1 MADAVVCPRC
11 GSRQVKGDCPHCD
24 RGGIA
29 PNDPQVV
36 VLDIGRFAKGVIRLG
51 LATVE
56 EMRSEASRSRGNVV
70 NLARALVASKTL
82 TLYQA
87 TVLLQ
92 GTGARL
98 AVGPYLLL
106 ERGGG
111 DSVFKARHRKT
122 GREVAIKLISASTAS
137 DAGDGLRERLAAAA
151 KVKHPNIAGPL
162 GMGDDN
168 GQTYIVM
175 EYAFGR
181 DLLAIVRE
189 LGVLPVD
196 LALEALIQTGRGLAA
211 ARAAGL
217 YHGGLDLSRLV
228 LNANGVVRIV
238 GLGQYATPGT
248 DPKDDIRALGYMLH
262 GLLTGRSPSEVAATD
277 AKTKRAILAPS
288 RVRDEIPESVDDACL
303 ALLGETTRTARPP
316 QTMEQSVA
324 LLSEC
329 LPEGEAATNARAAL
343 KARAL
348 EAIKRGTRASAKGND
363 LSVFASGERSGLL
376 EDPDLR
382 LEDLVTDFR
391 DEENPDG
398 LAEDQLPPMLP
409 RIAAA
414 PMARRNP
421 PTRLLLILGGVAA
434 AVVGLVIAASA
445 LRSWVGSITVAEAPK
460 VATAL
465 PKPKPNAAPKPALQP
480 EPAPKPAPTPKPE
493 SIAPPKPTSD
503 PSAPPRILFADVFET
518 PRAEWVAT
526 TPEERAVDR
535 LASRGYQ
542 NGSLFFR
549 VNASNVWAMN
559 VVELPSEFRDG
570 FRCEVDT
577 RVTND
582 NPEMMR
588 TQSVI
593 RIMTATGG
601 VQVGLDR
608 EGQIEIW
615 PTLRGNWNNPWF
627 GPVTHPAIERAPGA
641 FNRLGVEVRRHRL
654 TVLANGK
661 PVSPPL
667 ELAYDLLPARV
678 EIGLDP
684 MMSRSVAEFE
694 RVEVAELPKADSEA
708 ENAEPAAFFFQ
719 EGGLRLPDG
728 TIVHEGGSFSSRD
741 RNPRFEQVNAYSKKE
756 LGKWTNDRYLQWMP
770 NRGELIDLV
779 IAFPADGR
787 YRVVGRFL
795 RTRFS
800 PKIRLDVDT
809 DQNQRGEVVDLQ
821 QPLGP
826 LPVDIDLGT
835 HPFSKGMATLRFTC
849 VSIPRPQPNGQGLL
863 LLDELRFVPVE

>member
-1 MADAVVCPRC
+1 
-11 GSRQVKGDCPHCD
+11 
-24 RGGIA
+24 
-29 PNDPQVV
+29 
-36 VLDIGRFAKGVIRLG
+36 
-51 LATVE
+51 
-56 EMRSEASRSRGNVV
+56 
-70 NLARALVASKTL
+70 
-82 TLYQA
+82 
-87 TVLLQ
+87 
-92 GTGARL
+92 
-98 AVGPYLLL
+98 
-106 ERGGG
+106 
-111 DSVFKARHRKT
+111 
-122 GREVAIKLISASTAS
+122 
-137 DAGDGLRERLAAAA
+137 
-151 KVKHPNIAGPL
+151 
-162 GMGDDN
+162 
-168 GQTYIVM
+168 
-175 EYAFGR
+175 
-181 DLLAIVRE
+181 
-189 LGVLPVD
+189 
-196 LALEALIQTGRGLAA
+196 
-211 ARAAGL
+211 
-217 YHGGLDLSRLV
+217 
-228 LNANGVVRIV
+228 
-238 GLGQYATPGT
+238 
-248 DPKDDIRALGYMLH
+248 
-262 GLLTGRSPSEVAATD
+262 
-277 AKTKRAILAPS
+277 
-288 RVRDEIPESVDDACL
+288 
-303 ALLGETTRTARPP
+303 
-316 QTMEQSVA
+316 
-324 LLSEC
+324 
-329 LPEGEAATNARAAL
+329 
-343 KARAL
+343 
-348 EAIKRGTRASAKGND
+348 
-363 LSVFASGERSGLL
+363 
-376 EDPDLR
+376 
-382 LEDLVTDFR
+382 
-391 DEENPDG
+391 
-398 LAEDQLPPMLP
+398 
-409 RIAAA
+409 
-414 PMARRNP
+414 
-421 PTRLLLILGGVAA
+421 
-434 AVVGLVIAASA
+434 
-445 LRSWVGSITVAEAPK
+445 
-460 VATAL
+460 
-465 PKPKPNAAPKPALQP
+465 
-480 EPAPKPAPTPKPE
+480 
-493 SIAPPKPTSD
+493 
-503 PSAPPRILFADVFET
+503 
-518 PRAEWVAT
+518 
-526 TPEERAVDR
+526 
-535 LASRGYQ
+535 
-542 NGSLFFR
+542 
-549 VNASNVWAMN
+549 MN